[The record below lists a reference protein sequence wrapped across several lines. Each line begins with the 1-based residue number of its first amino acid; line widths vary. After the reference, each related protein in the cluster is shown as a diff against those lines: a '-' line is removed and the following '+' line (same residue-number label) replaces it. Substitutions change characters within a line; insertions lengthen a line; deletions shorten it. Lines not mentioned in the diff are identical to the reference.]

1 MALTMLVFA
10 STAKYLTCT
19 RGVANMMTDEQD
31 FNRMRWASRRG
42 LLELD
47 LLLAPFVE
55 ACYQTLDEHDKA
67 AFRRLVAEQDQDI
80 INWIMGREPVRD
92 PALTA
97 IVAQIRAHNDA
108 KLGQN

>member
-1 MALTMLVFA
+1 
-10 STAKYLTCT
+10 
-19 RGVANMMTDEQD
+19 MTDEQD

-55 ACYQTLDEHDKA
+55 ACYQTLDDSDKE

-80 INWIMGREPVRD
+80 MNWIMARETVAD
-92 PALTA
+92 PSLAA

-108 KLGQN
+108 KLSRN